1 MVGFKLCLVSYP
13 TTPDETLEAI
23 MSRLSLHDRP
33 AHLLVL
39 RVRGVEHVCE
49 LAKHHAQTR
58 GAQIEELDLVGHG
71 KGGMLVLGLQAGGTS
86 KGHVISYR
94 TTHDDLAPVAPHLAR
109 GARIR
114 LLGCETARRT
124 EGGQGGLDMLRAV
137 AGVFDGVEV
146 LGMRRPL
153 RAEDFDASGFSAHG
167 ALLSSSAAADDSGGG
182 DLADLDLE
190 DDASE
195 RHDLLRAAGAEALL
209 RTHGLLAVR
218 GPLELGLVE
227 NDLTRGDVRVLV
239 RNGGRG
245 VTLRRGTE
253 RRDYVQRGGQA
264 VSDPRLRAD
273 LGLDQLSDDPEQ
285 LGVAADLAYA
295 SLY

>member
-1 MVGFKLCLVSYP
+1 MVALKMCLVSYP
-13 TTPDETLEAI
+13 TTPDETFEAI

-39 RVRGVEHVCE
+39 RARSVRHACE
-49 LAKHHAQTR
+49 LAQYHAQQR
-58 GAQIEELDLVGHG
+58 GERIEELDLVGHG
-71 KGGMLVLGLQAGGTS
+71 KGGSLVLGLQAGGTA

-94 TTHDDLAPVAPHLAR
+94 TTHDDLAPVTPHLAR

-114 LLGCETARRT
+114 LLGCDTALRT
-124 EGGQGGLDMLRAV
+124 PGGQGGLDMLRAV

-182 DLADLDLE
+182 HLADLAVE
-190 DDASE
+190 DDASD
-195 RHDLLRAAGAEALL
+195 RHDLLREAGAEALL
-209 RTHGLLAVR
+209 LTHGLLAVR
-218 GPLELGLVE
+218 GPLDLGLVE
-227 NDLTRGDVRVLV
+227 NDITRRDVRVLV
-239 RNGGRG
+239 RNGGRA

-264 VSDPRLRAD
+264 ISDPQLRAD

-285 LGVAADLAYA
+285 LGTGADLDYA